1 LAESA
6 RRIMAIGA
14 LRVRALAIGVESSH
28 REGTASTWTFAKD
41 YLPGQFEATTEA
53 TGINR
58 DLPHPFGRIADNNA
72 QVVLTLWTGAVEVFE
87 HGWVR
92 FPSPNQ
98 VCQPEIVLGFELFW
112 R

>member
-1 LAESA
+1 MA
-6 RRIMAIGA
+6 IPAIGA

-58 DLPHPFGRIADNNA
+58 DLPHRFMWITDNNA
-72 QVVLTLWTGAVEVFE
+72 QVIPTLGAGAVEVFG
-87 HGWVR
+87 HRFADQPLLVR
-92 FPSPNQ
+92 VFGQNQ
-98 VCQPEIVLGFELFW
+98 TN
-112 R
+112 

>member
-1 LAESA
+1 MAESA
-6 RRIMAIGA
+6 RRIMAIPAIGV

-58 DLPHPFGRIADNNA
+58 DLPLWLRRIRDNNA
-72 QVVLTLWTGAVEVFE
+72 QVVLTLRTGAVEIFE
-87 HGWVR
+87 HG
-92 FPSPNQ
+92 
-98 VCQPEIVLGFELFW
+98 
-112 R
+112 